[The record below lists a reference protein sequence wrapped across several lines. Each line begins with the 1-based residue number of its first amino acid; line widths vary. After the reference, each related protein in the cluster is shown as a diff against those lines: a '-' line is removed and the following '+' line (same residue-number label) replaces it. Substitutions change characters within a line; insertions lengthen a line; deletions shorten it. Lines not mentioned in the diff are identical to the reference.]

1 MSTIYRYIF
10 AIATMAA
17 VLSAAA
23 QKHYDS
29 NIALGFKGGVAL
41 CRTQF
46 RPTVPQAWLPGMLL
60 GVSFRYIEEKH
71 FGLIAELNFEQRGW
85 KETFEKT
92 SLQYQRRL
100 TYIQLPVLTH
110 IYFGTSRF
118 KFFANLGPEIG
129 FMIGNSISSNFDY
142 TDPYSVKD
150 FPAQYRSI
158 AQFTLPVK
166 KKFDYGITAGLG
178 MEYRTKGRHAFNL
191 EGRFYYGLGNVFGDR
206 KADAFSQSSGMTIT
220 ATLGYSFRIK

>member
-1 MSTIYRYIF
+1 
-10 AIATMAA
+10 MAA

-129 FMIGNSISSNFDY
+129 FMIGNSISSH
-142 TDPYSVKD
+142 SS
-150 FPAQYRSI
+150 RSWKRSNCSSAFMLPCCAESAAI
-158 AQFTLPVK
+158 ALS
-166 KKFDYGITAGLG
+166 L
-178 MEYRTKGRHAFNL
+178 
-191 EGRFYYGLGNVFGDR
+191 
-206 KADAFSQSSGMTIT
+206 SWSS
-220 ATLGYSFRIK
+220 